1 MILYIQLAA
10 SFIVGGLVIA
20 LQTLLAE
27 RVPQKWSGIALT
39 IPTTMG
45 MGLFFIAI
53 TKSVADIPE
62 VALIMPAGIIPS
74 YTFVLI
80 FSYLVRYGLWRALL
94 PTYLV
99 WGALSYTLISFPP
112 TSYFESTFIYCLPL
126 ILILYLLTKKPKKS
140 IKLKS
145 FPINKKHV
153 LMRALIGGT
162 IIFLATLLA
171 KIAGNHWGGLF
182 ALFPAAF
189 SSTFIIYYYLQ
200 GPEVIPQVVRS
211 IFWPGPIGFIIFG
224 YIASITFP
232 EYGIWIGLLSSYA
245 GALLFFWLWVQLKH
259 RQT

>member
-1 MILYIQLAA
+1 M
-10 SFIVGGLVIA
+10 IA

-45 MGLFFIAI
+45 MGIFFIAL

-62 VALIMPAGIIPS
+62 VAIIMPAGLIPS
-74 YTFVLI
+74 YTFVLL
-80 FSYLVRYGLWRALL
+80 FSYLVRYGLWRALIF
-94 PTYLV
+94 PYII
-99 WGALSYTLISFPP
+99 WGILSFMLISFPP

-140 IKLKS
+140 IKLKH
-145 FPINKKHV
+145 FPISTKHLLV
-153 LMRALIGGT
+153 RSAIGGT
-162 IIFLATLLA
+162 IVFLATLLA
-171 KIAGNHWGGLF
+171 KTAGNHWGGLF

-224 YIASITFP
+224 LIASFTFP
-232 EYGIWIGLLSSYA
+232 EYGISLGLLSSYA
-245 GALLFFWLWVQLKH
+245 GTILFFWLWGILIPKQPN
-259 RQT
+259 